1 MYARLDA
8 LRSRHGIL
16 ESRIQG
22 ELQRP
27 CPDSLRLTQLKRKKL
42 RLREQIADIETAIFE
57 RGTEGAADTGR
68 GAAPS

>member
-1 MYARLDA
+1 MHARLDA

-27 CPDSLRLTQLKRKKL
+27 CPDLLRLAQLKRMKL
-42 RLREQIADIETAIFE
+42 RLREQIVEIESALFE
-57 RGTEGAADTGR
+57 RAMDHAARR
-68 GAAPS
+68 GAAQS

>member
-8 LRSRHGIL
+8 LRFRHGIL

-42 RLREQIADIETAIFE
+42 RLREQIVDIETAIFE
-57 RGTEGAADTGR
+57 HGSGDTGEARR